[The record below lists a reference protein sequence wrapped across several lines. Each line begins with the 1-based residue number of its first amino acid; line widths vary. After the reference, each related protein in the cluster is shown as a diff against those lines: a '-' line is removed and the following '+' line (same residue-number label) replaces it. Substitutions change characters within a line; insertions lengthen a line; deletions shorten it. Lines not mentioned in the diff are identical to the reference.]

1 MLVSA
6 AVRTKWCMP
15 YVRTGAEF
23 LSDRT
28 VLVLVLYSLA
38 TVGYSTVLILYGRIQ
53 VRLRYGTVR
62 YSTVGTVVGLVKH

>member
-38 TVGYSTVLILYGRIQ
+38 TVGYSTVLILYGR
-53 VRLRYGTVR
+53 VYKLDYGTVL
-62 YSTVGTVVGLVKH
+62 YGFPL